1 MDKLHKVLKKP
12 VREMTSLEMWPVFL
26 RFAPDPKYRELINEI
41 MKQKEAIAVATE
53 VLTTISQDEHERAR
67 LRSRRMFE
75 TDMVS
80 NLLTAEERGRIAGH
94 AEGMKEGMKE
104 GLVEGMEVALTEVIR
119 RMKADGMSIEDVA
132 RYTQLTVN
140 EAMQYY
146 EI

>member
-1 MDKLHKVLKKP
+1 MDKL
-12 VREMTSLEMWPVFL
+12 
-26 RFAPDPKYRELINEI
+26 
-41 MKQKEAIAVATE
+41 QKEAIAVATE

-94 AEGMKEGMKE
+94 AEGMKEGMRE